1 MGLKDQLAGVLP
13 ADVVPFV
20 SDRFEVIGDI
30 AVLAIPAE
38 LEPYKHRIAQAVIAR
53 RKNIVTVLNKKEK
66 VSGGSRT
73 ARYEILLGESTV
85 TVHRESGFRYR
96 LDVSRAF
103 FSTRMAHE
111 RARVTS
117 RIRPGERVFIPFAG
131 AGPFVIP
138 SAARGA
144 EVYAME
150 NNPDAFRFLSEN
162 AELNHVFGNCHLIL
176 GDALD
181 NTLLAHLKFDRIII
195 PAPYGMD
202 HALET
207 ILPLLAP
214 GGTVHFYTFSADE
227 EITGLIAAYERCGLS
242 VRYAAPCG
250 NVAPG
255 ISRRVFDMVRP
266 LPP

>member
-13 ADVVPFV
+13 ADAVPFV
-20 SDRFEVIGDI
+20 SDRFEVIGNI
-30 AVLAIPAE
+30 AVLALPFE
-38 LEPYKHRIAQAVIAR
+38 LEPYKHRIAQAIIAR

-96 LDVSRAF
+96 LDVGRAF
-103 FSTRMAHE
+103 FSARLAHE
-111 RARVTS
+111 RARVTGQ
-117 RIRPGERVFIPFAG
+117 IRPGERVCIPFAG

-144 EVYAME
+144 EVCAIE
-150 NNPDAFRFLSEN
+150 NNPDAFRFLAEN
-162 AELNHVFGNCHLIL
+162 AVLNHVADNCHLVM

-181 NTLLAHLKFDRIII
+181 RTLLPHRTFDRLII

-202 HALET
+202 RALET
-207 ILPLLAP
+207 LLPLLAP

-227 EITGLIAAYERCGLS
+227 EIPALIAAYERCDLM

-266 LPP
+266 LQS